1 MGKKRFFDLFVTLAA
16 AVVWLPAVLMAAL
29 AVLVLEG
36 RPVFYKSTRRVSAGP
51 PIKVVKFRT
60 MVRNAAEIA
69 NRETVPVDGSTRFL
83 NIPSSS
89 PLYTRIGR
97 LLEKVALTELPQF
110 RHVLRGEMSIVGNR
124 PLPQNVVDCLLE
136 EFPDAEDRFATPAGL
151 TGPSQ
156 LVGRDYLCD
165 EDRLALE
172 GAYCRGA
179 LRNYSFRLDFLIL
192 LYTVL
197 VVLRLRRGF
206 APDEV
211 IALVERYTG
220 ASAPVSVPAAPV
232 GTSPARVN
240 APTPAFAPAV
250 TVPSPASAGVFGA
263 APAAA
268 GALAAQVS
276 LPGLVASVA
285 PDQEP
290 ALADVLPHMTTA
302 VPSIIRDVPAR
313 VPTPREPAR
322 GRVAP
327 VAQG

>member
-1 MGKKRFFDLFVTLAA
+1 MGKKRFFDLFVTLAS
-16 AVVWLPAVLMAAL
+16 AVVWVPVVLTAAL

-36 RPVFYKSTRRVSAGP
+36 RPVFYRSTRRVSSGP
-51 PIKVVKFRT
+51 AIQVVKFRT

-83 NIPSSS
+83 NIPGDS
-89 PLYTRIGR
+89 PLYTGIGR

-136 EFPDAEDRFATPAGL
+136 EFPDAEDRFVTPAGL

-156 LVGRDYLCD
+156 LVGRDFLSD

-179 LRNYSFRLDFLIL
+179 ERNYSFRLDFLIL

-197 VVLRLRRGF
+197 VVLRLRKGF
-206 APDEV
+206 TPAEV

-220 ASAPVSVPAAPV
+220 ATAPVSVGVSPAPAPAAVPVVVPVAPLAAPV
-232 GTSPARVN
+232 
-240 APTPAFAPAV
+240 
-250 TVPSPASAGVFGA
+250 
-263 APAAA
+263 
-268 GALAAQVS
+268 L
-276 LPGLVASVA
+276 ASVA
-285 PDQEP
+285 PSVSE
-290 ALADVLPHMTTA
+290 VLPGVVQE
-302 VPSIIRDVPAR
+302 VPSIVAEIPGQRDRTREGA
-313 VPTPREPAR
+313 TPRRLPAS
-322 GRVAP
+322 